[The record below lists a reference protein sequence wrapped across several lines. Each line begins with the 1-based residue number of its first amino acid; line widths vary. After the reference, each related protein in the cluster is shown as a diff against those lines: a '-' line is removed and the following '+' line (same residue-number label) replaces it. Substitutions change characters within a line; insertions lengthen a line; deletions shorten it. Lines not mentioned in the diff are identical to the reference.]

1 MLSSASAEPEF
12 LTVAKEEY
20 QEWTPVHK
28 RAETATMRVLP
39 RTKRAIWTALAVA
52 VLFLPVSALAQAGS
66 ESGLDISLED
76 GRITMNVRDAS
87 PSRVLRAIADKGG
100 FVLDISGQLD
110 SKVSLSFENIPIE
123 RAFRRIVGR
132 SSYIIE
138 LVQSTSAD
146 APRRIGKLSVFARG
160 APERG
165 RRR

>member
-1 MLSSASAEPEF
+1 M
-12 LTVAKEEY
+12 
-20 QEWTPVHK
+20 
-28 RAETATMRVLP
+28 
-39 RTKRAIWTALAVA
+39 
-52 VLFLPVSALAQAGS
+52 LFLPVSALAQAGS

-100 FVLDISGQLD
+100 FVLNISGQLD

-132 SSYIIE
+132 SGYIIE
-138 LVQSTSAD
+138 MVQSTSAD